1 MNFFLIF
8 LINQVKT
15 HGKDSNSVNTGT
27 IIKSQCIDHRGG
39 NFMRATFKTGVILGG
54 LAAIATIAYQQY
66 QQRKTSTDD
75 IDHRPSV
82 DAKRDPAEVG
92 LTQLDSIHRADWQA
106 NGFPQTHAE
115 LERLEQE
122 ED

>member
-1 MNFFLIF
+1 MTIE
-8 LINQVKT
+8 
-15 HGKDSNSVNTGT
+15 GGT
-27 IIKSQCIDHRGG
+27 
-39 NFMRATFKTGVILGG
+39 FMRATFKTGVILGG

-66 QQRKTSTDD
+66 QQRKTTSDD

-115 LERLEQE
+115 LERLERE
-122 ED
+122 EN